1 MQEKRRSVLQA
12 AKPLLTRRAVFDTLT
27 LTSSGRESGWNPA
40 LFLPGLSVHALLRA
54 PCAQNLAARHP
65 QEKGSIAISDF
76 SQNRHHIT
84 TFHILQQDRK
94 HLRSQLRLHSKWK
107 KTVLIVPLLASEYV
121 DPENLSVFRNILKQL
136 KSVSYLSM
144 IVFGLDK
151 ATEQEARH
159 LKELVE
165 SFGMKNYLIQW
176 NDGPGFSHIYDKLN
190 EAGFNFGEP
199 GKGKNMFLSF
209 GIAIALGAHSIG
221 LIDADIRSF
230 RRVQLDRLLYP
241 VVALNYDFSKA
252 YYTRLKDKQFYG
264 RVKRLLLDPLLL
276 SLKRKFAESKQEKML
291 NLIEF
296 LLGFNY
302 QLSGEVA
309 FHVDLLKRMR
319 FATNWGV
326 EIFTLIEVYRKASS
340 SAQVM
345 FSEEPFDHKHQEI
358 SADDRTTGLNRMAID
373 IVTTLM
379 NALIIEEG
387 LEISDTFFRD
397 LSITYQALA
406 EEQVK
411 KYSDDA
417 SFSNLKYDRDMEE
430 YLVKGV
436 FRNSILE
443 AGELFAAPYRITERF
458 LRFLHSHAEFKPFL
472 GMGLSDAVLAVERNA
487 RQGLFETPQTVS
499 WERVSNKLPRIFYD
513 LIEAV
518 EDEKRRLA

>member
-1 MQEKRRSVLQA
+1 LERS
-12 AKPLLTRRAVFDTLT
+12 T
-27 LTSSGRESGWNPA
+27 
-40 LFLPGLSVHALLRA
+40 
-54 PCAQNLAARHP
+54 
-65 QEKGSIAISDF
+65 AISDF
-76 SQNRHHIT
+76 SQNIHHIT

-94 HLRSQLRLHSKWK
+94 YLRSQLRLHSRWK
-107 KTVLIVPLLASEYV
+107 KTVLILPLLASEYMAA
-121 DPENLSVFRNILKQL
+121 ENAPVFRNILKQL
-136 KSVSYLSM
+136 KTVTYVSM
-144 IVFGLDK
+144 IIFGLDR
-151 ATEQEARH
+151 ATEEEAHR
-159 LKELVE
+159 LNELV
-165 SFGMKNYLIQW
+165 SSYGIKNYLIQW
-176 NDGPGFSHIYDKLN
+176 NDGPGFSHIYGKLN
-190 EAGFNFGEP
+190 DAGFNFSEP

-230 RRVQLDRLLYP
+230 RRIQLDRLLYP
-241 VVALNYDFSKA
+241 VVALDYDFSKA
-252 YYTRLKDKQFYG
+252 YYTRLRERQFYG

-276 SLKRKFAESKQEKML
+276 TLKRKFADTKEDKML
-291 NLIEF
+291 DLIEF

-309 FHVDLLKRMR
+309 FHVDLLRKMR

-340 SAQVM
+340 TAQVM
-345 FSEEPFDHKHQEI
+345 FSEEPFDHKHQDI
-358 SADDRTTGLNRMAID
+358 SADDRSKGLNRMAID

-406 EEQVK
+406 EDQVK

-417 SFSNLKYDRDMEE
+417 GFSNLTYDRDTEE
-430 YLVKGV
+430 YLVKEV

-443 AGELFAAPYRITERF
+443 AGELLAAPYRVTERF
-458 LRFLHSHAEFKPFL
+458 LRFVHSHAEFKPFL
-472 GMGLSDAVLAVERNA
+472 EQGLSDAILEVERRA
-487 RQGLFETPQTVS
+487 QQGVFQMPQTVS

-513 LIEAV
+513 LIEVV
-518 EDEKRRLA
+518 EGEKRRFVL